1 MQVQARLGAVSHSS
15 NRMPEAMGAKRA
27 MVGSVGG
34 GEGEGCQKTVQGI

>member
-34 GEGEGCQKTVQGI
+34 GEEGSEGPQPS